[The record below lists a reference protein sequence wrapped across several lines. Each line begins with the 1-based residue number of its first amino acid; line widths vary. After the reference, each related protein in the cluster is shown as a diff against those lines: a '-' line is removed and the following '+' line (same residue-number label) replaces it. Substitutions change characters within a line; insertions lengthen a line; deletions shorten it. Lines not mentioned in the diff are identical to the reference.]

1 MKILIS
7 SLKYVVVENIQ
18 NIYRIFCIVKYEI
31 LAKNRDSKLGMLW
44 SILDPLI
51 QIFTYWFAF
60 GFGIRGGKPVNGVE
74 YINWMLVGM
83 APWFFLSASIRYGT
97 SSIYKKINIITKI
110 KFPISILP
118 TTVIFK
124 ELFNHLIMIMV
135 IIVFIL
141 FNGINLSLNSL
152 GIIYYIFCAIAFSI
166 SLTMVTSVANMFTR
180 DVGKAVSASMR
191 LLMFITPI
199 LWTMENLPNWAVNIM
214 KCNPL
219 FYIIDGYRNSLL
231 FNKSIFLY
239 SKMMLVF
246 WIIVILLF
254 SIGSLLMYKFK
265 HKFIDLI

>member
-1 MKILIS
+1 MKTLIN
-7 SLKYVVVENIQ
+7 SLKYVVIENIQ
-18 NIYRIFCIVKYEI
+18 NIYRTFCIVKYEI
-31 LAKNRDSKLGMLW
+31 LAENRDSKLGMLW

-51 QIFTYWFAF
+51 QIFAYWFAF
-60 GFGIRGGKPVNGVE
+60 GLGIRGGKPVNGVE
-74 YINWMLVGM
+74 YINWMLVGLT
-83 APWFFLSASIRYGT
+83 PWFFLSASIRKGT
-97 SSIYKKINIITKI
+97 KSIHKKVNIITKM

-124 ELFNHLIMIMV
+124 ELFSHLIMIVV

-141 FNGINLSLNSL
+141 FNGVDISLNSL
-152 GIIYYIFCAIAFSI
+152 GVIYYIFCAVAFSI

-180 DVGKAVSASMR
+180 DVGKAVNASMR

-199 LWTMENLPNWAVNIM
+199 LWTMEKLPRWALTVM

-231 FNKSIFLY
+231 FNKGILLY
-239 SKMMLVF
+239 SKRMLVF
-246 WIIVILLF
+246 WIIVIFLF

>member
-1 MKILIS
+1 MKTLIN
-7 SLKYVVVENIQ
+7 SLKYVISENSQ
-18 NIYRIFCIVKYEI
+18 NIYRTFCIVKYEI
-31 LAKNRDSKLGMLW
+31 LAENRDSKLGMLW

-51 QIFTYWFAF
+51 QIISYWFAF
-60 GFGIRGGKPVNGVE
+60 GVGIRGGKPVNGVE

-83 APWFFLSASIRYGT
+83 APWFFLSATIRQGT
-97 SSIYKKINIITKI
+97 SSIYKKVNIITKM

-124 ELFNHLIMIMV
+124 ELFSHLIMTIV

-141 FNGINLSLNSL
+141 FNGVDISLNSL
-152 GIIYYIFCAIAFSI
+152 GVIYYIFCAVVFSI

-180 DVGKAVSASMR
+180 DVGKAVNASMR

-199 LWTMENLPNWAVNIM
+199 LWTMEKLPNWAVTIM
-214 KCNPL
+214 ECNPL
-219 FYIIDGYRNSLL
+219 FYIVDGYRNSLL

-239 SKMMLVF
+239 SKRMLVF
-246 WIIVILLF
+246 WTIVIFLF